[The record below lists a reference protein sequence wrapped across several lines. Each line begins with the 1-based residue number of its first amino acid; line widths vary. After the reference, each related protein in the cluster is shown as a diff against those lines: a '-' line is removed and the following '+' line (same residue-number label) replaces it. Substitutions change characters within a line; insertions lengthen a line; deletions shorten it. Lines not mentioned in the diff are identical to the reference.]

1 MIKIEKK
8 VPIPDERNLRE
19 PMYPFA
25 KMLVGHSFF
34 IKDGNPKTVRT
45 SACAYARRQ
54 GGTVKFKVLSV
65 DGGARCW
72 RVA

>member
-1 MIKIEKK
+1 MKLSKRI
-8 VPIPDERNLRE
+8 PIPDVRTTRE

-34 IKDGNPKTVRT
+34 VEGGNAKTVRT

-54 GGTVKFKVLSV
+54 GGTVKFKVLTV
-65 DGGARCW
+65 EGGTRCW